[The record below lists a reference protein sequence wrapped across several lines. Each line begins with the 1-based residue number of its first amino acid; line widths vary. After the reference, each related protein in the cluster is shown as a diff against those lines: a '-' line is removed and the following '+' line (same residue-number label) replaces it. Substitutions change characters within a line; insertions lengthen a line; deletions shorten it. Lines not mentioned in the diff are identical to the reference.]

1 MEDCFWKYNQQLP
14 IRDEQEIQER
24 EVKVVSSKQKYKER

>member
-1 MEDCFWKYNQQLP
+1 MKDCFWQYNQQLS

-24 EVKVVSSKQKYKER
+24 EVKVVSSKQKK